1 MGGDGVVDRA
11 AAELAGA
18 YVAMVSD
25 ALDRLGRRD
34 RVLAPGV
41 LPLGRSRVAGTAFPI
56 VLAAS
61 DEIRAQPYEGDI
73 AAFERIRPGDVL
85 VYGGECAGAAVFGE
99 LFAHAAIGRGAI
111 GAVVDGPIRD
121 SEQLLELAFPVFSR
135 GVSPLDTAGR
145 TQVVGWGEQTV
156 CAGVTVASGDFVI
169 ADADGV
175 VVVPAALIAEVSE
188 MLPDKRRDEAGAR
201 EDIKAGVGIQ
211 DVWDRWKAF

>member
-1 MGGDGVVDRA
+1 M
-11 AAELAGA
+11 LA
-18 YVAMVSD
+18 
-25 ALDRLGRRD
+25 R
-34 RVLAPGV
+34 GV

-61 DEIRAQPYEGDI
+61 DEIREQPYAGDI

-111 GAVVDGPIRD
+111 GAVARPIRD

-156 CAGVTVASGDFVI
+156 CAGCDRRARRLR
-169 ADADGV
+169 DAV
-175 VVVPAALIAEVSE
+175 
-188 MLPDKRRDEAGAR
+188 
-201 EDIKAGVGIQ
+201 
-211 DVWDRWKAF
+211 